1 MVDSF
6 SPVTGF
12 QHFQSGTSMPIN
24 GRRSPSHCYKGL
36 KKNTAQ
42 CFTLFA
48 LANLVIAKKHLLA

>member
-12 QHFQSGTSMPIN
+12 QHFQFGTSMPIK

-36 KKNTAQ
+36 EINTGQ
-42 CFTLFA
+42 LYVLFA
-48 LANLVIAKKHLLA
+48 LANLVIAKKALLA